1 MALCGTLCLD
11 HCGTSILDSSMEAED
26 HPFIYCQKKLKEN
39 PKPLEEP
46 RNYMENNFSL
56 EDDTSKVSSKAGEG
70 CYSSQSKIILSPSA
84 VRWGIQCLGET
95 EWKRKSVGSETH
107 CAFEEIPAKKSPTR
121 RLPARVG
128 VGQGR
133 GRVESWSELIRRP
146 RRKVFLLLIK
156 LADNGWLPY
165 KVFFNARRKG
175 RRKSEGKKSSPYA
188 TFFLKYS

>member
-95 EWKRKSVGSETH
+95 E
-107 CAFEEIPAKKSPTR
+107 
-121 RLPARVG
+121 
-128 VGQGR
+128 
-133 GRVESWSELIRRP
+133 
-146 RRKVFLLLIK
+146 
-156 LADNGWLPY
+156 
-165 KVFFNARRKG
+165 
-175 RRKSEGKKSSPYA
+175 
-188 TFFLKYS
+188 